1 MVGVSWLFLTPPQQP
16 LRAASYNIRVD
27 HTDDH
32 GTVHDW
38 PHRRALVA
46 SSIAALRADVL
57 GLQEPSPTQAAHL
70 QADLGPAWG
79 VAVAP
84 CDPEAWRAAGPAGP
98 SEGQKRDGNGVAW
111 RRDRLQLL
119 SMDEFALPS
128 DSPFKRTCVVAR
140 LLDRASGCELS
151 LLSAHFDH
159 AGGDELGRG
168 SAARRASAALVM
180 ARARAE
186 LQRGDDD
193 ARAVL
198 VTGDCTPP
206 RVSNPRHNHTDLRFH
221 DVCPPTLA
229 LAPAPPTALL
239 CYSRVCGPATRRSQH
254 LS

>member
-1 MVGVSWLFLTPPQQP
+1 MSLCTAAHPLRTRNANIFGALFLKRQCDRT
-16 LRAASYNIRVD
+16 LDR
-27 HTDDH
+27 
-32 GTVHDW
+32 GE
-38 PHRRALVA
+38 
-46 SSIAALRADVL
+46 RADCRAR
-57 GLQEPSPTQAAHL
+57 QAA
-70 QADLGPAWG
+70 
-79 VAVAP
+79 
-84 CDPEAWRAAGPAGP
+84 AAGPSGP
-98 SEGQKRDGNGVAW
+98 AEGQKRDGNGIAW

-186 LQRGDDD
+186 LERGGGGD

-206 RVSNPRHNHTDLRFH
+206 RALNPR
-221 DVCPPTLA
+221 
-229 LAPAPPTALL
+229 
-239 CYSRVCGPATRRSQH
+239 
-254 LS
+254 LSI

>member
-1 MVGVSWLFLTPPQQP
+1 
-16 LRAASYNIRVD
+16 
-27 HTDDH
+27 
-32 GTVHDW
+32 
-38 PHRRALVA
+38 
-46 SSIAALRADVL
+46 
-57 GLQEPSPTQAAHL
+57 
-70 QADLGPAWG
+70 
-79 VAVAP
+79 
-84 CDPEAWRAAGPAGP
+84 
-98 SEGQKRDGNGVAW
+98 KRDGNGVAW

-239 CYSRVCGPATRRSQH
+239 CYSRVCGRATRRSQH

>member
-1 MVGVSWLFLTPPQQP
+1 MEHALGIPTPALTTRRRAGVVPMKATPRNPV
-16 LRAASYNIRVD
+16 RVASYNIRVD
-27 HTDDH
+27 HTDDR

-38 PHRRALVA
+38 PYRRALVT
-46 SSIAALRADVL
+46 SSIVALRADVI
-57 GLQEPSPTQAAHL
+57 GLQEPSPTQAEHL
-70 QADLGPAWG
+70 QVDLGPAWG
-79 VAVAP
+79 VAVAA

-98 SEGQKRDGNGVAW
+98 AEGQKRDGNGVAW
-111 RRDRLQLL
+111 RRDRLRLL
-119 SMDEFALPS
+119 SMDDFALPS

-159 AGGDELGRG
+159 AGADVLGRG

-186 LQRGDDD
+186 LERGGGG

-206 RVSNPRHNHTDLRFH
+206 PSSNP
-221 DVCPPTLA
+221 
-229 LAPAPPTALL
+229 
-239 CYSRVCGPATRRSQH
+239 
-254 LS
+254 